1 MRIQKLSSKST
12 ADMYDKLKPILE
24 SELAAMRESGTY
36 KEERVLESPQG
47 REITVG
53 GKKYLN
59 FCANNYLGFS
69 GTELMEKASEE
80 AVKKWG
86 YGLASV
92 RFICGTQTIH
102 KDLERAVAELV
113 GAEDAVI
120 YSSCFM
126 ANVGLFQTFFTDQ
139 DAIISDEL
147 NHASIIDAVRL
158 TKSERH
164 VFKHMDMA
172 DLEEKMKATKD
183 KRLRVIAT
191 DGVFSMDGDIAPL
204 KEICDLANKYEA
216 LVMADDAHAV
226 GVMGKNGGGTPE
238 ECGVADR
245 VDFVTG
251 TFGKALGGAGGA
263 FTATR
268 KEAADYLRN
277 RSRTY
282 LFSNALD
289 TAVTGASLYVLR
301 EHLPA
306 HPELRE
312 RLWSNTRFFRGA
324 MRKAGFAVTDA
335 PHLITPIMLGDEKKA
350 VEMAAELFKEGIYVI
365 GFAFPVVP
373 KGKARIRVQVSAAHT
388 EEDLQLAVEKF
399 TAVGK
404 KFGVIE

>member
-1 MRIQKLSSKST
+1 
-12 ADMYDKLKPILE
+12 MYGKLKEMLE
-24 SELAAMRESGTY
+24 TEISAMKENGTY
-36 KEERVLESPQG
+36 KTERVLEGPQG
-47 REITVG
+47 REITVAG
-53 GKKYLN
+53 NPSTGSGQGKYLN
-59 FCANNYLGFS
+59 FCANNYLGLS
-69 GTELMEKASEE
+69 GTKEMEEASER

-86 YGLASV
+86 FGLASV

-102 KDLERAVAELV
+102 KDLERAIADFV
-113 GAEDAVI
+113 GAEDAVL

-126 ANVGLFQTFFTDQ
+126 ANVGLFQTFFTDE
-139 DAIISDEL
+139 DAIITDEL
-147 NHASIIDAVRL
+147 NHASIIDAIRL
-158 TKSERH
+158 TKSERLI
-164 VFKHMDMA
+164 FKHMDMA
-172 DLEEKMKATKD
+172 DLEEKLKAAAS

-204 KEICDLANKYEA
+204 KEICDLADKYDA
-216 LVMADDAHAV
+216 LVFVDDAHAT
-226 GVMGKNGGGTPE
+226 GVMGAKGGGTPQ
-238 ECGVADR
+238 ECGVEDR

-268 KEAADYLRN
+268 KEIAEYLRN

-289 TAVTGASLYVLR
+289 TAVTGASLWVLR
-301 EHLPA
+301 EYLPK

-312 RLWSNTRFFRGA
+312 RLWSNTRSFRGA
-324 MRKAGFAVTDA
+324 MRKAGFVVTDA
-335 PHLITPIMLGDEKKA
+335 PHPITPIMLGDEKKA

>member
-1 MRIQKLSSKST
+1 MYSS
-12 ADMYDKLKPILE
+12 LKPILE
-24 SELAAMRESGTY
+24 AEIVAAKENGTY
-36 KEERVLESPQG
+36 KSERVLESAQG

-59 FCANNYLGFS
+59 FCANNYLGLS
-69 GTELMEKASEE
+69 GTELLEKASEE

-92 RFICGTQTIH
+92 RFICGTQTVH
-102 KDLERAVAELV
+102 KDLEKSIAEFT
-113 GAEDAVI
+113 GTEDAVL

-139 DAIISDEL
+139 DAIISDAL

-158 TKSERH
+158 TKSERL
-164 VFKHMDMA
+164 VYAHMDMA
-172 DLEEKMKATKD
+172 DLEEKLKATQG

-191 DGVFSMDGDIAPL
+191 DGVYSMDGDIAPL
-204 KEICDLANKYEA
+204 DKICDLADKYDA
-216 LVMADDAHAV
+216 LVMVDDAHAV
-226 GVMGKNGGGTPE
+226 GVMGKNGGGTPQHF
-238 ECGVADR
+238 GVESR
-245 VDFVTG
+245 VDFLTG

-282 LFSNALD
+282 LFSNSLD
-289 TAVTGASLYVLR
+289 TAVTGASLFLVD
-301 EHLPA
+301 HLKT
-306 HPELRE
+306 HGEYRE
-312 RLWSNTRFFRGA
+312 RLWENTKLFR
-324 MRKAGFAVTDA
+324 MLMKEKGFSVSDA
-335 PHLITPIMLGDEKKA
+335 QHPITPIMLGDEKKA
-350 VEMAAELFKEGIYVI
+350 LEMAKALFDEGIYVI

-388 EEDLQLAVEKF
+388 KEDIQTAVEAF
-399 TAVGK
+399 ASVGK
-404 KFGVIE
+404 KFGII

>member
-1 MRIQKLSSKST
+1 MYKS
-12 ADMYDKLKPILE
+12 LKPILDT
-24 SELAAMRESGTY
+24 ELAAAKENGTY
-36 KEERVLESPQG
+36 KMERVLESPQG

-59 FCANNYLGFS
+59 FCANNYLGLA
-69 GTELMEKASEE
+69 GTELLEKASEE

-86 YGLASV
+86 FGLASV
-92 RFICGTQTIH
+92 RFICGTQTVH
-102 KDLERAVAELV
+102 KDLERAIADFV
-113 GAEDAVI
+113 GTEDAVL

-126 ANVGLFQTFFTDQ
+126 ANGGLFQTFFGEE
-139 DAIISDEL
+139 DAILTDEL
-147 NHASIIDAVRL
+147 NHASIIDAIRL
-158 TKSERH
+158 TKSERLI
-164 VFKHMDMA
+164 FKHMDMV
-172 DLEEKMKATKD
+172 DLEEKLKSVAG

-204 KEICDLANKYEA
+204 KEICDLADKYDA
-216 LVMADDAHAV
+216 LVMVDDAHAT
-226 GVMGKNGGGTPE
+226 GVMGKNGGGTPQ

-282 LFSNALD
+282 LFSNSHD
-289 TAVTGASLYVLR
+289 TAVTGTSLFVVD
-301 EHLPA
+301 HLKS
-306 HPELRE
+306 HPEYRE
-312 RLWSNTRFFRGA
+312 RLWENTKYFRDL
-324 MRKAGFAVTDA
+324 MKKNGFSVPDA
-335 PHLITPIMLGDEKKA
+335 QHPITPIMLGDERKA
-350 VEMAAELFKEGIYVI
+350 LEMAKALFDEGIYVI

-388 EEDLQLAVEKF
+388 NEDIEKAVQKF
-399 TAVGK
+399 TEVGK
-404 KFGVIE
+404 RFGVL

>member
-1 MRIQKLSSKST
+1 
-12 ADMYDKLKPILE
+12 MYDTLKPILQ
-24 SELAAMRESGTY
+24 SELAAARDNGTY
-36 KEERVLESPQG
+36 KVERVLESAQG

-59 FCANNYLGFS
+59 FCANNYLGLS
-69 GTELMEKASEE
+69 GTELLEKASEH
-80 AVKKWG
+80 AVRKWG
-86 YGLASV
+86 FGLASV

-102 KDLERAVAELV
+102 KELEAKVAALV
-113 GAEDAVI
+113 GQDDAVL

-126 ANVGLFQTFFTDQ
+126 ANVGLFQTFFGAD

-158 TKSERH
+158 SKAERH

-172 DLEEKMKATKD
+172 DLEEKLKVVQG
-183 KRLRVIAT
+183 KRLVVIAT

-204 KEICDLANKYEA
+204 KDICDLAEKYGA
-216 LVMADDAHAV
+216 LVMVDDAHAT

-238 ECGVADR
+238 HCGVADR

-268 KEAADYLRN
+268 TEAADFLRN

-282 LFSNALD
+282 LFSNSLD
-289 TAVTGASLYVLR
+289 TAVTGTTLAVID
-301 EHLPA
+301 HLA
-306 HPELRE
+306 KHPEIRE
-312 RLWSNTRFFRGA
+312 RLWSNVADFRA
-324 MRKAGFAVTDA
+324 RMKIAGFSVSDA
-335 PHLITPIMLGDEKKA
+335 EHPITPIMLGDEQKA
-350 VEMAAELFKEGIYVI
+350 LDMAKALFEEGIYVI

-388 EEDLQLAVEKF
+388 PEDIERAVSAF

-404 KFGVIE
+404 RFGIV

>member
-1 MRIQKLSSKST
+1 
-12 ADMYDKLKPILE
+12 MYGKMKEMLE
-24 SELAAMRESGTY
+24 KEIAGMKENGTY
-36 KEERVLESPQG
+36 KVERVLESPQG

-59 FCANNYLGFS
+59 FCANNYLGLA
-69 GTELMEKASEE
+69 GTKEMEEASER
-80 AVKKWG
+80 AVKEWG
-86 YGLASV
+86 FGLASV
-92 RFICGTQTIH
+92 RFICGTQTVH
-102 KDLERAVAELV
+102 KDLERAVADFV
-113 GAEDAVI
+113 GAEDAVL

-126 ANVGLFQTFFTDQ
+126 ANLGLFQTFFTDE
-139 DAIISDEL
+139 DAIITDEL
-147 NHASIIDAVRL
+147 NHASIIDAIRL
-158 TKSERH
+158 TKSERLI
-164 VFKHMDMA
+164 FKHMDMA
-172 DLEEKMKATKD
+172 DLEEKLKATEA
-183 KRLRVIAT
+183 KRMRVIAT

-204 KEICDLANKYEA
+204 KEICNLADKYDA
-216 LVMADDAHAV
+216 LVFVDDAHAT
-226 GVMGKNGGGTPE
+226 GVMGAKGGGTPQ
-238 ECGVADR
+238 ECGVEDR

-268 KEAADYLRN
+268 KEIAEYLRN

-289 TAVTGASLYVLR
+289 TAVTGSALYVLR
-301 EHLPA
+301 EYLPE

-335 PHLITPIMLGDEKKA
+335 PHPITPIMLGDEKKA

-388 EEDLQLAVEKF
+388 QEDLELAVEKF
-399 TAVGK
+399 TKVGK
-404 KFGVIE
+404 KFGVIEQ

>member
-1 MRIQKLSSKST
+1 MTKAFDQFQQ
-12 ADMYDKLKPILE
+12 
-24 SELAAMRESGTY
+24 SELEGMETNGT
-36 KEERVLESPQG
+36 KKIERVLESRQG
-47 REITVG
+47 REIKVK
-53 GKKYLN
+53 GKKVLN
-59 FCANNYLGFS
+59 FCANNYLGLS
-69 GTELMEKASEE
+69 GTKIMEKASEV

-102 KDLERAVAELV
+102 KDLEKAVAKLV
-113 GAEDAVI
+113 GTEDAI
-120 YSSCFM
+120 LYSSCFM

-139 DAIISDEL
+139 DAIISDAL

-164 VFKHMDMA
+164 VFEHMNMQS
-172 DLEEKMKATKD
+172 LEEKLQATKD
-183 KRLRVIAT
+183 KRFRVIVT

-204 KEICDLANKYEA
+204 KEICALAEKYDA
-216 LVMADDAHAV
+216 LVVVDDAHAT

-238 ECGVADR
+238 FCGVADK

-263 FTATR
+263 FTATT
-268 KEAADYLRN
+268 KKAADYLRN

-289 TAVTGASLYVLR
+289 TAVTGGSIFAINYLKKNRSIQKK
-301 EHLPA
+301 
-306 HPELRE
+306 
-312 RLWSNTRFFRGA
+312 LWSNVTLFRTM
-324 MRKAGFAVTDA
+324 MRKNGFTVSDA
-335 PHLITPIMLGDEKKA
+335 QHPITPIMLGDEQKA
-350 VEMAAELFKEGIYVI
+350 LDMAAELLKEGIYVI

-388 EEDLQLAVEKF
+388 DKDIKFAVEKF
-399 TAVGK
+399 TKVGK
-404 KFGVIE
+404 KFGVI